1 MRESGRKALFR
12 GRNNDAVSNLSSQ
25 SDLGQIINTLEQ
37 LLTDLQS
44 LPIPVLFPDVELT
57 VSFNLVALQSYK

>member
-57 VSFNLVALQSYK
+57 VSFNLVALQ

>member
-57 VSFNLVALQSYK
+57 VSFNLVALQSY